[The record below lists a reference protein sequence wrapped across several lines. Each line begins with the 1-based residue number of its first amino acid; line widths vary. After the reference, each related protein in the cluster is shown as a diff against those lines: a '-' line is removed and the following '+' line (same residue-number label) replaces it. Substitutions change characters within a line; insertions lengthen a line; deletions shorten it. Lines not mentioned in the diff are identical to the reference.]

1 MSFFGL
7 SKKSTTAVDKKQ
19 FRLHPVAL
27 VVTLLAIFVLVK
39 LGLWQ
44 IDRGQEKQAIIDQH
58 ASAQTRGPIAL
69 NQSLIDSATLQ
80 TDDHVQVNG
89 QFTQG
94 DYFLIDNQTFSG
106 RVGYHVVALLDAPEL
121 DQRLPVN
128 LGWIQIPGRRDEL
141 PAVEL
146 PDGDVAIAGRVHEPA
161 DRPFLLREQSFT
173 DELPQRVQYFELASI
188 NEQMGLSLAPFSVLL
203 DESIAFGF
211 QREWPVVVSE
221 PHRHY
226 AYAVQWFGLAIAALV
241 IFLVASR
248 RRVRPKPKS

>member
-1 MSFFGL
+1 MSFLGL

-58 ASAQTRGPIAL
+58 ASAQTRGPVSL
-69 NQSLIDSATLQ
+69 DQSLIDSATLQ
-80 TDDHVQVNG
+80 TDDHVQVSG

-106 RVGYHVVALLDAPEL
+106 RVGYHVVGLLDAPAL

-128 LGWIQIPGRRDEL
+128 LGWVQIPGRRDEL

-146 PDGDVAIAGRVHEPA
+146 PSGNVEVSGRVHVPA
-161 DRPFLLREQSFT
+161 DRPFLLREQSFA
-173 DELPQRVQYFELASI
+173 DELPQRVQYLELASI
-188 NEQMGLSLAPFSVLL
+188 NQQMGLSLAPFSVLL
-203 DESIAFGF
+203 DESIEFGF

-248 RRVRPKPKS
+248 RKVTPKPTS